1 MSFATYYISK
11 EVFCSRKAVK
21 EVCKERIGEE
31 EEEKPCF
38 LVCNS
43 SFLFLSILEST
54 YTLKVAVEG
63 NFRLSTTFLSI
74 HVHWLDF
81 RGKRRSHSAVLSA
94 HVCFFS
100 DFKGGYRWC

>member
-43 SFLFLSILEST
+43 SFLFFKHFRKHLSF
-54 YTLKVAVEG
+54 EG
-63 NFRLSTTFLSI
+63 SS
-74 HVHWLDF
+74 
-81 RGKRRSHSAVLSA
+81 RGIFDYGLL
-94 HVCFFS
+94 
-100 DFKGGYRWC
+100 FKAYMCTG

>member
-43 SFLFLSILEST
+43 SFLFFKHFRKHLYFEGSSNREFSIIDYL
-54 YTLKVAVEG
+54 LKHTCALA
-63 NFRLSTTFLSI
+63 RLQ
-74 HVHWLDF
+74 
-81 RGKRRSHSAVLSA
+81 R
-94 HVCFFS
+94 
-100 DFKGGYRWC
+100 